1 MRDLSKMVK
10 APVEESAIVPKIT
23 KKKTREE
30 MQLLE
35 MASQM
40 GYAVT
45 PISKL
50 RRFLAQSIASRMVN
64 RTGEF
69 VYQSAAF
76 SIPNFPL
83 TALETAL
90 PSYLLKTDLP
100 GTKTWSLPSVT
111 LAAVHLGP
119 LMQEISMCAGASR
132 ALKTTS
138 ERWSRVVAT
147 IYIRRGDN
155 LLAGHQRGSDLHQL
169 PVCAD

>member
-1 MRDLSKMVK
+1 
-10 APVEESAIVPKIT
+10 
-23 KKKTREE
+23 
-30 MQLLE
+30 
-35 MASQM
+35 
-40 GYAVT
+40 
-45 PISKL
+45 
-50 RRFLAQSIASRMVN
+50 MVN

-90 PSYLLKTDLP
+90 PSYLLKTDWP

-132 ALKTTS
+132 ALKTAS

-147 IYIRRGDN
+147 IYDAEITLVQGTN
-155 LLAGHQRGSDLHQL
+155 LDQTFVNFLYVLIDEEGEISSTDVSAR
-169 PVCAD
+169 